1 MTLTYAAILAHSA
14 PGGGLVIILSSVRRL
29 DCLLTAA
36 ALLAWSPTVAQV
48 QVNPRAIAFG
58 PIDVVQSGDAL
69 PNGTVAGAVQAILLD
84 PALGSQT
91 LFIGST
97 NGGIW
102 RTTNGGTTWTPLTNN
117 QASLSIA
124 SLGLDPTDPTGK
136 TVIAG
141 VGITSNG
148 SWDNFNNPGVMG
160 RGGAR
165 TGLLYSTDG
174 GNTWSAMGGASL
186 TGQSVIGAGAVGST
200 ILAATFEEQALT
212 QTTANGNSYGLYLST
227 NGGKGFN
234 LVQPGSG
241 LPTGPVTA
249 LVADP
254 QNSSNC
260 STQKSCTFYASI
272 TSASIPSDAVV
283 YVTHNSGQ
291 TWSPVF
297 TSATVVNG
305 GTNVISGAT
314 FQLVP
319 KLAAGRTPAL
329 SP

>member
-1 MTLTYAAILAHSA
+1 VLQEAVL
-14 PGGGLVIILSSVRRL
+14 LLSSVRTL
-29 DCLLTAA
+29 DYLLTAA
-36 ALLAWSPTVAQV
+36 ALLAWSPAVAQV
-48 QVNPRAIAFG
+48 QVNQTFIPQGPSPKFG
-58 PIDVVQSGDAL
+58 PIDTVQSGDA
-69 PNGTVAGAVQAILLD
+69 PPTNGTVAGAVQAILLD

-91 LFIGST
+91 MFIGSP

-102 RTTNGGTTWTPLTNN
+102 RTIDGGATWTALTNN

-136 TVIAG
+136 TLIAG

-148 SWDNFNNPGVMG
+148 GWDNFNNPGVTG

-186 TGQSVIGAGAVGST
+186 TGQSVIGTAAVGS
-200 ILAATFEEQALT
+200 IIVAATFEEHAPT
-212 QTTANGNSYGLYLST
+212 QTTANGNLYGLYVST
-227 NGGKGFN
+227 NGGKDFN

-254 QNSSNC
+254 QNSGNC

-272 TSASIPSDAVV
+272 TSASTPSDAGV

-291 TWSPVF
+291 T
-297 TSATVVNG
+297 
-305 GTNVISGAT
+305 
-314 FQLVP
+314 
-319 KLAAGRTPAL
+319 
-329 SP
+329 